1 MLGFHFQ
8 VFTFLVTF
16 GGRRPPKQPLRKAFP
31 LKSLKIKAIFMHKSP
46 ILSVFFLLFAALQ
59 TGFCQ
64 DFERLNIP
72 FRIDGKILA
81 FPLAGGL
88 NAPQPSAVDLN
99 DDGMLDL
106 YVFDREGNRQLTF
119 INTGAPG
126 AESYVF
132 APQYAA
138 NFPHLENWVLLR
150 DYNNDGA
157 MDIFAYPDQ
166 PVGGIIAYRGY
177 FEDNQLKFQRF
188 NFNTPFNIIF
198 FPLPNGSTT
207 QIYVSTID
215 YPAIDDLDCDG
226 DLDIATFNI
235 SGGYVEMYANRSVE
249 MGFGR
254 DSLIFRF
261 VENCW
266 GGIYENAFSPK
277 VEIGPAP
284 GECAGNFTGEDEP
297 LTFRHSGSTL
307 LTYDGDGDGDKELI
321 LGDITFNSIN
331 YLTNN
336 GSCQEAWFNQQD
348 TVFPSYNLS
357 AEVPVFPAAFY
368 LDVDNDGKNDLL
380 VAPNSRQASNTYDA
394 LWYYKNVNT
403 AQQPSFSFQKKNF
416 LIEDMIDQGS
426 GAYPVFVDYNADGL
440 QDLVVGNFSF
450 YLPLGERDAR
460 LFLYENTGTA
470 NNPSFELVDD
480 DWLGMSQFSSSA
492 TFAFAPAF
500 GDLDNDED
508 LDLIIG
514 EQNGALFFA
523 ENLAGSG
530 NPLAFAPVQYHNF
543 GIDVGQASV
552 VQIVDLDEDGI
563 SDLVIGEKNCN
574 LNFAKGLGNGTFDQV
589 FPGLGNVNACAPGY
603 LDGNAHPRFLKIG
616 DSWKLFLGTNNGAIK
631 TYGAIEGNLF
641 GSFAIQEANYGNL
654 KEGNQT
660 HIDFTDIDSDGWLDL
675 VVGNFSGGIAIF
687 RTDIETMLVDTKAP
701 ELESAHVLAYPN
713 PATGVLSVQVN
724 GNEAGEKQ
732 FFLYDTAGRLLA
744 KNQQQEN
751 LWRLNVEDFSA
762 GVYFVKVISRQSV
775 FSTTVIIQ

>member
-1 MLGFHFQ
+1 MRKTPSSLV
-8 VFTFLVTF
+8 VFLFFATCSTTF
-16 GGRRPPKQPLRKAFP
+16 GQA
-31 LKSLKIKAIFMHKSP
+31 
-46 ILSVFFLLFAALQ
+46 
-59 TGFCQ
+59 
-64 DFERLNIP
+64 FERLNIP
-72 FRIDGKILA
+72 FRVDGKNLK

-99 DDGMLDL
+99 NDGLPDL

-119 INTGAPG
+119 INTGVSG
-126 AESYVF
+126 ESSYAF

-138 NFPHLENWVLLR
+138 NFPDIENWVLLR

-177 FEDNQLKFQRF
+177 FENNQLKFQRF

-235 SGGYVEMYANRSVE
+235 AGGYVEMYANRSVE
-249 MGFGR
+249 MGYGR

-277 VEIGPAP
+277 VEIGSAP
-284 GECAGNFTGEDEP
+284 GVCAGNFTGEDEP
-297 LTFRHSGSTL
+297 LSFRHSGSTL

-321 LGDITFNSIN
+321 LGDITYNSIN

-336 GSCQEAWFNQQD
+336 GNCQEAWFTQQD
-348 TVFPSYNLS
+348 TMFPSYNLS
-357 AEVPVFPAAFY
+357 ADIPVFPVAFY
-368 LDVDNDGKNDLL
+368 LDVNNDGKKDLL
-380 VAPNSRQASNTYDA
+380 VAPNSRQSSDSYNA

-403 AQQPSFSFQKKNF
+403 AQQPSFSFQQKNF
-416 LIEDMIDQGS
+416 LIEDMVDLGS

-440 QDLVVGNFSF
+440 KDLVVGNYSY
-450 YLPLGERDAR
+450 YLPLGEKDAR

-470 NNPSFELVDD
+470 NSPSFELVDD

-500 GDLDNDED
+500 GDIDDDGD
-508 LDLIIG
+508 LDLVIG

-523 ENLAGSG
+523 QNTAGPG
-530 NPLAFAPVQYHNF
+530 NPLAFAPVQYNSF

-552 VQIVDLDEDGI
+552 LQIVDLDEDGI
-563 SDLVIGEKNCN
+563 NDLVIGEKNCN
-574 LNFAKGLGNGTFDQV
+574 LNFAKGLGDGTFEAV
-589 FPGLGNVNACAPGY
+589 FPGLGGVNACAPGY

-631 TYGAIEGNLF
+631 TYGNIESNLLGTF
-641 GSFAIQEANYGNL
+641 TLEETGYGNL
-654 KEGNQT
+654 KEGHQT
-660 HIDFTDIDSDGWLDL
+660 HLDFEDIDADGWLDM
-675 VVGNFSGGIAIF
+675 VIGNFSGGISIF
-687 RTDIETMLVDTKAP
+687 RTDIEALLVDTKAP
-701 ELESAHVLAYPN
+701 ELESTQLAVYPN
-713 PATGVLSVQVN
+713 PASGELSVELKS
-724 GNEAGEKQ
+724 NETGEKQ

-744 KNQQQEN
+744 GNQQHDN

-762 GVYFVKVISRQSV
+762 GLYFVKVISRQGV
-775 FSTTVIIQ
+775 FSTAVIIQ